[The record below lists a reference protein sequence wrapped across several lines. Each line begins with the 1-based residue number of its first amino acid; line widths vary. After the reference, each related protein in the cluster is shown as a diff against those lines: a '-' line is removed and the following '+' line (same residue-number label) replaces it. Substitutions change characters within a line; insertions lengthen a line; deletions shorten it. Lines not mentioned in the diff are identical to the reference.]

1 LTAGTGVSITNGSNS
16 ITIGLTGGGVA
27 FDTITPNSG
36 TSPVLPDG
44 SGNVGIVGSGS
55 TTTVG
60 GTNSLSVELT
70 GLTNHNVLVGAGT
83 STITKVPPSA
93 TSGIPLVSAGSSA
106 DPAFGTA
113 VVAGG
118 GTGAT
123 SLTGVLTGNGT
134 LAVTAS
140 AVTQYGVLIGGASNA
155 VDSTAVGTAGDVLT
169 SNGPGLAPT
178 YQTPT
183 SGTVTSVSGT
193 ADRITSTGGATPVID
208 IATTYVGQTSITT
221 LGTIATGAWQGTAVG
236 ATYGGTAQTSYATGD
251 ILYASASNTLSK
263 LAAGSNGQVLKLA
276 SGIPSWANSGS
287 GGQIY
292 TVTALTNASSPYTVL
307 TTDYYFTCNTTS
319 GTLTINLPNA
329 PTTGSTWIIK
339 DAAGTADTNNIT
351 VTTVGGSVTIDG
363 STSFVMNTEYESIN
377 VIFTGSAYEV
387 F

>member
-1 LTAGTGVSITNGSNS
+1 M
-16 ITIGLTGGGVA
+16 
-27 FDTITPNSG
+27 
-36 TSPVLPDG
+36 
-44 SGNVGIVGSGS
+44 
-55 TTTVG
+55 
-60 GTNSLSVELT
+60 
-70 GLTNHNVLVGAGT
+70 
-83 STITKVPPSA
+83 
-93 TSGIPLVSAGSSA
+93 SAGSSA